1 MRGGFPQR
9 ASDCIEVRGGFPQR
23 ASDCIEVRGGFPQG
37 ASDRIEVR
45 GGFPQRAS
53 ECIEMRGGF
62 PQRASDCIE
71 VRGGF
76 PQRPKRALGSFGGF
90 PQRAKRTPGSR
101 GGFPQRASEC
111 LRVLCGFFFE
121 TSKHSEV
128 PKKNFFGGPKA
139 LGGSPEETS
148 LGASGVQALS
158 VRMRSAT
165 SSMSHL
171 GVEVAPQTPTLWT
184 SGGRGSVISAASEM
198 NTERG
203 LASRHWS

>member
-1 MRGGFPQR
+1 MGPFGGF
-9 ASDCIEVRGGFPQR
+9 S
-23 ASDCIEVRGGFPQG
+23 
-37 ASDRIEVR
+37 
-45 GGFPQRAS
+45 
-53 ECIEMRGGF
+53 
-62 PQRASDCIE
+62 
-71 VRGGF
+71 
-76 PQRPKRALGSFGGF
+76 QRPKRTLGSF
-90 PQRAKRTPGSR
+90 

-111 LRVLCGFFFE
+111 LRVLSGFFFE

-139 LGGSPEETS
+139 LGGSLRRIFFGSPE
-148 LGASGVQALS
+148 VQALS

>member
-9 ASDCIEVRGGFPQR
+9 ASE
-23 ASDCIEVRGGFPQG
+23 
-37 ASDRIEVR
+37 
-45 GGFPQRAS
+45 
-53 ECIEMRGGF
+53 
-62 PQRASDCIE
+62 CIE

-76 PQRPKRALGSFGGF
+76 PQRPKR
-90 PQRAKRTPGSR
+90 TPGPF

-111 LRVLCGFFFE
+111 LRVLSGFFFE

-139 LGGSPEETS
+139 LGCSLRRIFFGSPE
-148 LGASGVQALS
+148 VQALS
-158 VRMRSAT
+158 VWMRSAT

-184 SGGRGSVISAASEM
+184 SGGRGSVISATSEM

>member
-9 ASDCIEVRGGFPQR
+9 DSECIEVRGGFPQR
-23 ASDCIEVRGGFPQG
+23 AKYTLGSFGG
-37 ASDRIEVR
+37 I
-45 GGFPQRAS
+45 
-53 ECIEMRGGF
+53 
-62 PQRASDCIE
+62 
-71 VRGGF
+71 
-76 PQRPKRALGSFGGF
+76 PQRPKRTLGPF
-90 PQRAKRTPGSR
+90 

-111 LRVLCGFFFE
+111 LRVLSDLFFE

-128 PKKNFFGGPKA
+128 TKKNFFEGPKA
-139 LGGSPEETS
+139 LGGSLRRIFFGSHE
-148 LGASGVQALS
+148 VQALS

-184 SGGRGSVISAASEM
+184 SGGRGSVISATSEM

>member
-1 MRGGFPQR
+1 MGPF
-9 ASDCIEVRGGFPQR
+9 
-23 ASDCIEVRGGFPQG
+23 
-37 ASDRIEVR
+37 
-45 GGFPQRAS
+45 
-53 ECIEMRGGF
+53 
-62 PQRASDCIE
+62 
-71 VRGGF
+71 GGF
-76 PQRPKRALGSFGGF
+76 PQRPKCTPGSFGGF
-90 PQRAKRTPGSR
+90 SQRAY
-101 GGFPQRASEC
+101 EC
-111 LRVLCGFFFE
+111 LRVLSGFFFE
-121 TSKHSEV
+121 TSKHSEF

-139 LGGSPEETS
+139 LRGSLRRIFFGSPE
-148 LGASGVQALS
+148 VQALS

>member
-1 MRGGFPQR
+1 M
-9 ASDCIEVRGGFPQR
+9 C
-23 ASDCIEVRGGFPQG
+23 GGFPQG
-37 ASDRIEVR
+37 ASDRTEVR

-53 ECIEMRGGF
+53 ECIE
-62 PQRASDCIE
+62 

-76 PQRPKRALGSFGGF
+76 PQGASERIKVRGGF

-101 GGFPQRASEC
+101 GGFPQRPKRILGPFGGFPQRPKRTLGTFGGFPQRAYEC
-111 LRVLCGFFFE
+111 LRVLSGFFFE

-128 PKKNFFGGPKA
+128 PKKNFFGGTKA

-148 LGASGVQALS
+148 LGASEVQALS

-184 SGGRGSVISAASEM
+184 SGGRGSVISATSEM
-198 NTERG
+198 NMERG